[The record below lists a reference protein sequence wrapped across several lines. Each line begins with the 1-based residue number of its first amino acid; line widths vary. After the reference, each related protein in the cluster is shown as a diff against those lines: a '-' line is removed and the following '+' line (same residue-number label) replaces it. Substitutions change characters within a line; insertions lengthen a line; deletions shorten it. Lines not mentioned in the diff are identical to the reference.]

1 LGYTFARQHIRWLG
15 NEGAKMSND
24 SKLGTD
30 REHDREMTDAELLAI
45 CGGSSA
51 IPHVRPNITNVIMGG
66 LGAVAG
72 AVSTAANTIVNA
84 L

>member
-1 LGYTFARQHIRWLG
+1 MVIASEPNLMEHVMTI
-15 NEGAKMSND
+15 NTNN
-24 SKLGTD
+24 D
-30 REHDREMTDAELLAI
+30 REHNREMTDAELLAI

-51 IPHVRPNITNVIMGG
+51 IPHVSPSITNIILGG